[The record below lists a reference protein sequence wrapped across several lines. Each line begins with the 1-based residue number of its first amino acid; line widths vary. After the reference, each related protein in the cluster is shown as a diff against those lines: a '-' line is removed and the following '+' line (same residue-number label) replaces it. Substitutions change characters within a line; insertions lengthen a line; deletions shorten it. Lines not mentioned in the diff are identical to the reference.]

1 MQGNGAAHNPEK
13 PFGMHNNFVYDLS
26 ELQTLNLG
34 GLVKA
39 KRGGNRTTLV
49 FERGEALVSYST
61 LVGAYNRAEG
71 RYYFTDAHD
80 YSVTTAKQVTQ
91 WSGIG
96 TADRR
101 KGMESG
107 KYGRI

>member
-1 MQGNGAAHNPEK
+1 MNK
-13 PFGMHNNFVYDLS
+13 NFVYDLS

-39 KRGGNRTTLV
+39 KRGSNRTTLV

-61 LVGAYNRAEG
+61 LVGVYNSREG
-71 RYYFTDAHD
+71 RYYFTSDHD
-80 YSVTTAKQVTQ
+80 YSATTAKQVTQ

-96 TADRR
+96 TAERR